1 MAVPLMQTPPEAAP
15 VDAGQPKDAT
25 AQDPSATNAAPNTDN
40 KQVSQKFAALARK
53 EKAAVQKLQAA
64 TTKEQALLA
73 REQALAAREAKIQE
87 FENIKQQSPLK
98 ALEMLGYNY
107 NQLTEAQLNGG
118 NVTPEMQIAQLRS
131 EMEARDKKKA
141 EEDAKALSVSQEAAK
156 QQEAETIQAFQ
167 NEISAFVEQSKA
179 TFPLIDLYKQDK
191 LVYSSIEEHYNKT
204 GKIAS
209 IQEACEYVEKYLEA
223 EAEKALSIEKIRAKV
238 LPPQPKVETKQANP
252 WDSRPVTKTLNNS
265 MHSSPPPTQ
274 QQRPLSEDER
284 VRRAVEKVWGSR

>member
-1 MAVPLMQTPPEAAP
+1 MAVPLSTTAPIETQTPVPPQEGAPSDPPKNPE
-15 VDAGQPKDAT
+15 
-25 AQDPSATNAAPNTDN
+25 DN
-40 KQVSQKFAALARK
+40 KVSQKFAALARK

-64 TTKEQALLA
+64 TSKEQALLA

-87 FENIKQQSPLK
+87 FENIKQQSPIK

-118 NVTPEMQIAQLRS
+118 NVTPEMKIEQLRS
-131 EMEARDKKKA
+131 ELQAKEKAQSEKEAKSLQDQ
-141 EEDAKALSVSQEAAK
+141 EEAAK
-156 QQEAETIQAFQ
+156 QEQTEILQSFQ
-167 NEISAFVEQSKA
+167 NEISAFVQTNK
-179 TFPLIDLYKQDK
+179 THFPLIDLYNQSS
-191 LVYSSIEEHYNKT
+191 LVYSSIDEHYTKT

-209 IQEACEYVEKYLEA
+209 IQEACEHVEKYLEA

-238 LPPQPKVETKQANP
+238 LPQPKVETKQANP
-252 WDSRPVTKTLNNS
+252 WDSRTTTKTLSNS
-265 MHSSPPPTQ
+265 MHSSSPPS